1 MILKL
6 ELVESIKSY
15 VERGIPTGGFLYAVL
30 TNNMVEALFKADMEN
45 REALYDIV
53 SYIHNNIPGDA
64 WGSPTKVEM
73 WMKKKQEERK
83 LQPMKN
89 YPDPDRDRKYNG
101 KDFGR

>member
-1 MILKL
+1 MIRP
-6 ELVESIKSY
+6 ETIESIKAY
-15 VERGIPTGGFLYAVL
+15 METGRPTGGFLYAVL
-30 TNNMVEALFKADMEN
+30 TNDMTEALFRADIEN

-53 SYIHNNIPGDA
+53 SYIYNNIPGDA